1 MLSFTAVA
9 SLGENQNAAWTDFDL
24 DGWVDVVAGGTLY
37 KNNNGNLQTFSG
49 SGFVK
54 VREGIFGDYDNDGW
68 PDFYSHGGTLLHNNE
83 GMSFTNKW
91 AKMAELP
98 DLRATFG
105 VVFGDFDGDSFLD
118 IYAGNYEKTFSGY
131 YADYL
136 LMNNAG
142 QSFTLAWTQT
152 NDGVISGG
160 QPRPARGVTAAD
172 FDEDSDLDV
181 YVSNYRL
188 EPNALWQND
197 GQGNFSDVAVSHGAT
212 AGYGHTIGSAIGDFD
227 NDGHLD
233 IFAGNFSHPGQPP
246 AKFLRNTGSAG
257 GFTFQVMNELSG
269 EDWQESYAS
278 PAAADYD
285 NDGDLDLYFTTV
297 YGGNYPRLYRNDGNW
312 NFSNVTDS
320 EGLGGQPSTYQGAWA
335 DYDNDGDQDL
345 LTAGTLYRNDTTG
358 NNWLK
363 IELVGDGNKVN
374 MSAIGTIVR
383 VDAGGQTLTRHVET
397 GTGEGNQN
405 DPTLH
410 FGLGSVNAP
419 VSVEITWP
427 DGTVRALQADPN
439 KTMRITYNL
448 DDVIH
453 QWTHP

>member
-1 MLSFTAVA
+1 MQARSDQKHSPWTWPFSKRNSSARKLREGTRRTWQQRRGCLAPERLESRLLLSFSFGA
-9 SLGENQNAAWTDFDL
+9 SLGGGTAAWTDFNN
-24 DGWVDVVAGGTLY
+24 DGWVDVVSGETLY
-37 KNNNGNLQTFSG
+37 QNNNGVFSSFG
-49 SGFVK
+49 GGFGGGVW
-54 VREGIFGDYDNDGW
+54 GDFDNDGFDDFFDYGSRRLHRNNGGTSFSDVSSLL
-68 PDFYSHGGTLLHNNE
+68 PDFP
-83 GMSFTNKW
+83 MSSTVG
-91 AKMAELP
+91 
-98 DLRATFG
+98 ATW
-105 VVFGDFDGDSFLD
+105 GDFDGDSFLD
-118 IYAGNYEKTFSGY
+118 LYLGGFESGGY
-131 YADYL
+131 QPDVI

-142 QSFTLAWTQT
+142 QGFSLAWTQR
-152 NDGVISGG
+152 NDAVVTGG

-335 DYDNDGDQDL
+335 DYDNDGD
-345 LTAGTLYRNDTTG
+345 
-358 NNWLK
+358 
-363 IELVGDGNKVN
+363 
-374 MSAIGTIVR
+374 
-383 VDAGGQTLTRHVET
+383 
-397 GTGEGNQN
+397 
-405 DPTLH
+405 
-410 FGLGSVNAP
+410 
-419 VSVEITWP
+419 
-427 DGTVRALQADPN
+427 
-439 KTMRITYNL
+439 
-448 DDVIH
+448 
-453 QWTHP
+453 